1 MSKIIIVKN
10 RLKDG
15 YRRAGI
21 ALSKGDNTFSEE
33 ELTPSQLHALQND
46 PRLSVVLGAVENYGG
61 GEGLSGN
68 GTGNKT
74 ESEMDDKLV
83 PANLTIEQLKAKLT
97 DLHVEFTANAKKAEL
112 VALLESA
119 LKSEGE

>member
-21 ALSKGDNTFSEE
+21 ALSKGDNTFSEN

-46 PRLSVVLGAVENYGG
+46 PRLSVVLDSIGDNGG
-61 GEGLSGN
+61 SQGLSGN
-68 GTGNKT
+68 GANSKT
-74 ESEMDDKLV
+74 ESELDNQLV
-83 PANLTIEQLKAKLT
+83 PTNLTVDQLKAKLSE
-97 DLHVEFTANAKKAEL
+97 LGIEFKTSSKKDEL
-112 VALLESA
+112 VALLENNLA
-119 LKSEGE
+119 QGE